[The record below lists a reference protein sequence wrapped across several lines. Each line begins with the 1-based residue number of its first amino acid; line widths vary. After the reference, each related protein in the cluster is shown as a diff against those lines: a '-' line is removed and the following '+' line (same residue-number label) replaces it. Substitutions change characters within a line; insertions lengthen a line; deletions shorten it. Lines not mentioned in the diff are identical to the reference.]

1 MPTVRQPAVA
11 GQFYPADPRALE
23 RAVQSYLATA
33 LEGSGAGTE
42 PAPTVLIVP
51 HAGYGYSGPIAASA
65 FSRLTASS
73 IGGGGRRV
81 VLIGPS
87 HYVAFDGLALAGAD
101 VFATPLGLVSVD
113 RGAEALLSRLPQVAT
128 LPAVHEPEHALEVEL
143 PFLQRLLGTFELVP
157 VLVGDAEPSLVAE
170 ALDLLLRDESGAL
183 LVVSSD
189 LSHFL
194 DYDSAR
200 LCDRATASR
209 IEAREAIGSGDACG
223 WVALNGLAA
232 WLRDRGIEAPHLLDL
247 RNSGDTGGPR
257 ASVVGYG
264 AFAG

>member
-23 RAVQSYLATA
+23 RAVQSHLDA
-33 LEGSGAGTE
+33 LEGSGAGTA

-51 HAGYGYSGPIAASA
+51 HAGYEYSGPIAASA
-65 FSRLTASS
+65 FSRLTASA
-73 IGGGGRRV
+73 IGGGGGRV

-87 HYVAFDGLALAGAD
+87 HYAAFDGLALSGAD
-101 VFATPLGLVSVD
+101 VFATPLGPVAVD

-128 LPAVHEPEHALEVEL
+128 LPAVHAPEHALEVEL
-143 PFLQRLLGTFELVP
+143 PFLQRLLRTFELVP
-157 VLVGDAEPSLVAE
+157 VLVGDAEPSLIAE
-170 ALDLLLRDESGAL
+170 ALDLLLRDEGAL

-200 LCDRATASR
+200 RCDRATASR
-209 IEAREAIGSGDACG
+209 IEAREAIASDDACG

-232 WLRDRGIEAPHLLDL
+232 WLRDRGVEAPHLLDL
-247 RNSGDTGGPR
+247 RSSGDTGGPR